1 MIDLT
6 DFVIIANESKG
17 SNLELESE
25 IKKSVKMSEISFL
38 N

>member
-25 IKKSVKMSEISFL
+25 IKKVSKCQKLVF
-38 N
+38 